1 LLFFQ
6 RHVGFAIGRDRII
19 HSSVGGSGVRINS
32 LNPDMKDY
40 RPDLDRDFATA
51 RRVL

>member
-1 LLFFQ
+1 LLFFK
-6 RHVGFAIGRDRII
+6 RHVGFAIGRDRVI

-32 LNPDMKDY
+32 LRPGADDY

-51 RRVL
+51 RRIL